1 MNSGKWVFR
10 FDEVS
15 PAETHHEKESLR
27 ALLGGKGASLAE
39 MSRIG
44 LPVPPGFVITTEACV
59 EYLRSGGVFPDGLV
73 GPGAGGHVPGWRR
86 PPARASAMQ
95 RNPLLVSCRSG
106 AMHSMPG
113 MMDTV
118 LNVGL
123 NEETA
128 AGLAGRSGDARFAFD
143 AYRRLVQMFGN
154 VVLELGD
161 EAFQSHLDA
170 VEAGPARRCRTRT

>member
-1 MNSGKWVFR
+1 MSSGKWVFR

-39 MSRIG
+39 ISRVG
-44 LPVPPGFVITTEACV
+44 LPVPPGFVITTQACV
-59 EYLRSGGVFPDGLV
+59 EYLNSGGVFPEGLWDQV
-73 GPGAGGHVPGWRR
+73 LE
-86 PPARASAMQ
+86 AMAWMEEATGRGFGNA

-123 NEETA
+123 NDETA
-128 AGLAGRSGDARFAFD
+128 AGLAARFGDDRFASD
-143 AYRRLVQMFGN
+143 A
-154 VVLELGD
+154 
-161 EAFQSHLDA
+161 
-170 VEAGPARRCRTRT
+170 